1 MRWIA
6 GLGVALVLAVRLV
19 QSFPFPPRWWI
30 GLLLMVVL
38 VSATALVA
46 VFLMPRAVGT
56 LAKNPDLL
64 VPLGLLLVVLEVFVL
79 LAKLPFL
86 GAALSA
92 SHVLSLLN
100 LSFTVS
106 LHSLVGLVL
115 AVIYAG
121 WVTALVVQVARGER
135 ADLDAA
141 LPVAGRHFLRL
152 AGVMLLGWAGVFG
165 LLLVTGL
172 AMRFLSW
179 FALVL
184 LLPALVGWNLA
195 TAAALPEAIWHEGG
209 LLSAF
214 GAGIRVGLANLRHWW
229 MLLLAQMLM
238 LGLLYFG
245 YVSTRNGGSQSTSW
259 NWSVNTFWIGGYTD
273 NCQLYGKLTDTYS
286 TRPVPFFAALLTL
299 LFAALA
305 IAIKIALVQRLYPH
319 PPTVGLPPLPTEP
332 PPISQ
337 IPESEPPVVPPRP
350 PPLG

>member
-1 MRWIA
+1 M
-6 GLGVALVLAVRLV
+6 
-19 QSFPFPPRWWI
+19 
-30 GLLLMVVL
+30 
-38 VSATALVA
+38 
-46 VFLMPRAVGT
+46 
-56 LAKNPDLL
+56 
-64 VPLGLLLVVLEVFVL
+64 
-79 LAKLPFL
+79 
-86 GAALSA
+86 
-92 SHVLSLLN
+92 
-100 LSFTVS
+100 
-106 LHSLVGLVL
+106 
-115 AVIYAG
+115 
-121 WVTALVVQVARGER
+121 VVQVARGER

-172 AMRFLSW
+172 AMRLLSW

-184 LLPALVGWNLA
+184 LLPALVGWNLT
-195 TAAALPEAIWHEGG
+195 TAAALPVAIWQEGG

-305 IAIKIALVQRLYPH
+305 IAIKIALVQRFYPD
-319 PPTVGLPPLPTEP
+319 PPTAGLPPLPTEP

-350 PPLG
+350 PSLG